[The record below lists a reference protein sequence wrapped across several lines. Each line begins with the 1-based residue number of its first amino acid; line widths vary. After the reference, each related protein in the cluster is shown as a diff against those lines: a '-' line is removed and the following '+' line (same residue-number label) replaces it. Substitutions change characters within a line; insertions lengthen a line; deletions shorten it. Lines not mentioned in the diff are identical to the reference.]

1 MTQPTIMVVDDESA
15 IRNLI
20 VTVLEDEGYRAI
32 GMPSGVAA
40 LEAFPTERPDAI
52 LLDLMMPV
60 LDGRETL
67 RRLRELPGG
76 AEAPVVIM
84 SAAISSRVRD
94 DDVVAFL
101 PKPFDLVALL
111 DTVELVLSDFDRA
124 GSRA

>member
-32 GMPSGVAA
+32 GVPSGVAA
-40 LEAFPTERPDAI
+40 LEVFPTERPDAI

-76 AEAPVVIM
+76 LDTPVVIM
-84 SAAISSRVRD
+84 SAAISSRAGG
-94 DDVVAFL
+94 DDVAAFL
-101 PKPFDLVALL
+101 AKPFDLIALL
-111 DTVELVLSDFDRA
+111 DTVELVLSDRNPA
-124 GSRA
+124 RSTG